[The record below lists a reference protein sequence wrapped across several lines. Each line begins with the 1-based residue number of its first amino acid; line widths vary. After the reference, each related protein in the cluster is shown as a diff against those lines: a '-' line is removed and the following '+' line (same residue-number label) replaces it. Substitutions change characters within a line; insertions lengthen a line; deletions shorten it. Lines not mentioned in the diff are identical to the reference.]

1 MLKRIFLQLFR
12 PNHQPEM
19 LIQSASSNGLFE
31 RRHGDE
37 FAIELINRFWVNNNS
52 TNDRQSKAVVKNV
65 AEKMMEDCRKVLSS
79 PNPVMDNR
87 LLLAESVLRC
97 AKLQVLV
104 ISPEPERDGSGL
116 RGHLGIT
123 GELKAKILEVIKAD
137 NELDSFDTFS
147 QGQSFDKAWTQMQH
161 AYRRSWAYMNIFEGL
176 RHEFD
181 DINPEQYKDWF
192 RPFFASQC
200 AYAESCFREELG
212 MPATLNKAN
221 AGEASLGAMYGNYR
235 EIVLSGDRFP
245 DLTWEEKYPQLEN
258 PKIIWNET

>member
-19 LIQSASSNGLFE
+19 IIQNASSNSLFE
-31 RRHGDE
+31 RRHGEE
-37 FAIELINRFWVNNNS
+37 FAIDLINRFWVNNNS
-52 TNDRQSKAVVKNV
+52 TNDRQAKAMVKKV

-79 PNPVMDNR
+79 PTPVMSNR
-87 LLLAESVLRC
+87 QLLAESVLRC

-104 ISPEPERDGSGL
+104 ISPEPEHDGSGL

-123 GELKAKILEVIKAD
+123 GELKAKILEVIKTDKEFA
-137 NELDSFDTFS
+137 TFP
-147 QGQSFDKAWTQMQH
+147 QGQSFDKAWAQMQH

-181 DINPEQYKDWF
+181 DINPEQSKDWF

-200 AYAESCFREELG
+200 AYAESRYREELD
-212 MPATLNKAN
+212 MPATLNKSN
-221 AGEASLGAMYGNYR
+221 ASEASLGAMYGNYR

-258 PKIIWNET
+258 PKVVWNET